1 MATLEEPRQAVEN
14 VLSTWQNLP
23 GPEADFTIV
32 PVSDRQKGCYLLL
45 EEGWEGRKRIHGLLA
60 DLEIRDGK
68 IGVQADNTDRPVA
81 EQLLRLGIPP
91 EQIVLGF
98 RSPQRRAA
106 SEFAVA

>member
-1 MATLEEPRQAVEN
+1 MYPYA
-14 VLSTWQNLP
+14 
-23 GPEADFTIV
+23 
-32 PVSDRQKGCYLLL
+32 
-45 EEGWEGRKRIHGLLA
+45 IHGLLA